1 LLTGSIIALLLDSAS
16 PSMTASRLTIPAPL
30 SAPPSK
36 QEIADLLTEARERTF
51 VLISGLSD
59 EDLHRQHDPLM
70 SPIIWDVGHIAHFEE
85 LWLTQ
90 NLDGAIEFSEM
101 PGMYN
106 PFEHPRAT
114 RASLAL
120 PTLAQM
126 TARLR
131 EIRSRV
137 LDRLESLKWDDANPL
152 LKGGYVYNMVLQHE
166 YQHNETI
173 LQTLQLKKGEPYR
186 APRKI
191 DAAVRS
197 SRSGRNRM
205 PDDEHMIPF
214 DGGRITIGTADRTAA
229 YDNERPQHEVDLRPF
244 LIDRTP
250 VTNGRYVDFISDDG
264 YSRSELWSE
273 AGRRWVAE
281 TGAVA
286 PKYWFRDGDSWL
298 SRTMDITRPV
308 DPSHPVCHVCYHEA
322 AAYAE
327 WAGKRLP
334 TEFEWEAAASWDSS
348 TSKSRG
354 FPWGDSPPTAE
365 LANIDQLSF
374 DTAAIDTYGD
384 NVSPAGCYGMIGD
397 VWEWTSS
404 DFNGYPGFQS
414 FPYKEYSEEF
424 FGSEYKVLRGGSWA
438 TRPGAIRSTFRN
450 WDYPI
455 RRQIFSG
462 FRCARDA

>member
-1 LLTGSIIALLLDSAS
+1 
-16 PSMTASRLTIPAPL
+16 MTASRLRVPRPLPA
-30 SAPPSK
+30 PSK
-36 QEIADLLTEARERTF
+36 QAIADLLTEARERTLL
-51 VLISGLSD
+51 LISGLSD

-126 TARLR
+126 TERLR
-131 EIRSRV
+131 EIRARV
-137 LDRLESLKWDDANPL
+137 FDRLDSLEWNDDNPL

-186 APRKI
+186 APRHTVS
-191 DAAVRS
+191 AL
-197 SRSGRNRM
+197 SGKSGAKRQS
-205 PDDEHMIPF
+205 
-214 DGGRITIGTADRTAA
+214 GTADDMVSFGGGRVDVGTNDRNAA
-229 YDNERPQHEVDLRPF
+229 YDNERPQHKVELRPF

-250 VTNGRYVDFISDDG
+250 VTNGRYLDFISDGG
-264 YSRSELWSE
+264 YDRKELWSE
-273 AGRRWVAE
+273 AGHRWVRE

-286 PKYWFRDGDSWL
+286 PKYWFRDGNTWS
-298 SRTMDITRPV
+298 SHTMDLTRVV
-308 DPSHPVCHVCYHEA
+308 DPSRPVCHVCYHEA
-322 AAYAE
+322 EAFAK

-334 TEFEWEAAASWDSS
+334 TELEWEAAASWDPSANR
-348 TSKSRG
+348 SRI
-354 FPWGDSPPTAE
+354 FPWGDSEATAK
-365 LANIDQLSF
+365 LANVDQLSF
-374 DTAAIDTYGD
+374 DTAPVDTYDD
-384 NVSPAGCYGMIGD
+384 NVSPIGCYGMIGD

-424 FGSEYKVLRGGSWA
+424 FGPDYRVLRGGAWA
-438 TRPGAIRSTFRN
+438 TRPGAIRNTFRN

>member
-1 LLTGSIIALLLDSAS
+1 
-16 PSMTASRLTIPAPL
+16 MTASRLTIPAPS

-36 QEIADLLTEARERTF
+36 QEIADLLTEARERTLL
-51 VLISGLSD
+51 LISVLSD

-90 NLDGAIEFSEM
+90 NLDGPIEFSEM
-101 PGMYN
+101 PGLYN

-120 PTLAQM
+120 PTLSEM
-126 TARLR
+126 TKRLR

-137 LDRLESLKWDDANPL
+137 IDRLESVEFDEENPL
-152 LKGGYVYNMVLQHE
+152 LRDGYVYNMVLQHE

-186 APRKI
+186 APRQVFF
-191 DAAVRS
+191 AARLPAWPEMVS
-197 SRSGRNRM
+197 
-205 PDDEHMIPF
+205 F
-214 DGGRITIGTADRTAA
+214 GGGQVSIGTNDRSAA
-229 YDNERPQHEVDLRPF
+229 YDNERPEHVIDLPPF
-244 LIDRTP
+244 LIDRFP
-250 VTNGRYVDFISDDG
+250 VANSQYLEFINDNGYGRKEFWSDWG
-264 YSRSELWSE
+264 H
-273 AGRRWVAE
+273 RWLAE
-281 TGAVA
+281 TGAAA
-286 PKYWFRDGDSWL
+286 PKYWSRAGDGWIT
-298 SRTMDITRPV
+298 RTMDVTRPL
-308 DPSHPVCHVCYHEA
+308 DPTRPVCHVCYYEA
-322 AAYAE
+322 EAFAA

-334 TEFEWEAAASWDSS
+334 SEFEWEVAASWNPS
-348 TSKSRG
+348 TKRAQT
-354 FPWGDSPPTAE
+354 FPWGDSPADARS
-365 LANIDQLSF
+365 ANIDQLAF
-374 DTAAIDTYGD
+374 DTAPLGTYD
-384 NVSPAGCYGMIGD
+384 RNVSPLGCCGMIGD

-424 FGSEYKVLRGGSWA
+424 FGPEYKVLRGGSWA
-438 TRPGAIRSTFRN
+438 TRPGAIRATFRN

-462 FRCARDA
+462 FRCAQDA